1 MRSEILA
8 LSLICIPA
16 AGIADTIPDEAVNTY
31 FAQQT
36 VLEGYAGCDG
46 TGHIAFKTDLFADEV
61 AVFVQGVERTR
72 RSTPAPVEEV
82 CYRQEMR
89 GTDRIRIEVSC
100 GEDWRV
106 STESVTQIRIDQSL
120 EQMQLSVHATLV
132 SCMTPTSYQVMEGAW
147 QATTNNGMTTTVDE
161 GVFQPWDNDAA
172 CPQIAGPR
180 QTSASIRYAV
190 AGTWGNPVDYVGRSE
205 LFEHY
210 DHPYSPA
217 FFRLDLR
224 DIPLRGAVLDD
235 LALSAGARMT
245 FIVSSEEET
254 LCPDGVCSIPQPRYV
269 RYLRVN
275 PAVCR

>member
-16 AGIADTIPDEAVNTY
+16 VGIADTIPEGAVNTY
-31 FAQQT
+31 FAQQI

-46 TGHIAFKTDLFADEV
+46 IGQIAFKTDLFADDV
-61 AVFVQGVERTR
+61 ALFVDALERTR
-72 RSTPAPVEEV
+72 TSASAPVEEV

-106 STESVTQIRIDQSL
+106 STGSLSQIRIDQSL

-161 GVFQPWDNDAA
+161 GVFQPWDSDAA
-172 CPQIAGPR
+172 CPQKAGPR

-190 AGTWGNPVDYVGRSE
+190 AGTWGNPVDYFGRTE

-210 DHPYSPA
+210 DQPYSPA

-235 LALSAGARMT
+235 LALNAGARMT

-254 LCPDGVCSIPQPRYV
+254 LCPDGICSIPQPRYV